1 MKTISKIRR
10 VSLREVWKHE
20 ARDFTQWLQGNLDVL
35 SEITDTSLAS
45 AEKEQSA
52 GTFSVDLVA
61 EDVSGNTVVIEN
73 QLEKSDHDHLGK
85 LITYLVSVGAK
96 TAIWIVSDP
105 RPEHTGAISWLNES
119 SSADFYLVKV
129 EAITIDDSPP
139 APLMTLIAG
148 PTIEGRDIGK
158 TKKNLSERQHQRLDF
173 WTQLLAR
180 SKEKSKL
187 HENISPGAYH
197 WVGAS
202 AGING
207 LAFNFS
213 IWQREAG
220 VELYIDRGKEKGEQN
235 FAIFEQL
242 FENKKEVENVLGGE
256 IEWERLDGKRA
267 CRIRKKTLGGGFQD
281 KDKWEDIIEN
291 VTNDMVRLE
300 KALRPHIDK
309 VKID

>member
-1 MKTISKIRR
+1 MKIISKIRR

-35 SEITDTSLAS
+35 SEIVDVPLAS
-45 AEKEQSA
+45 AEKEQRA
-52 GTFSVDLVA
+52 GAFSVDLVA
-61 EDVSGNTVVIEN
+61 EDVNGNTVVIEN

-96 TAIWIVSDP
+96 VAIWIVSDP
-105 RPEHTGAISWLNES
+105 RPEHIGAISWLNES

-129 EAITIDDSPP
+129 EAIAIDDSPP

-158 TKKNLSERQHQRLDF
+158 TKKDLSERHHLRLDF

-187 HENISPGAYH
+187 HENISPGAQH
-197 WVGAS
+197 WLGTGAGVS
-202 AGING
+202 G
-207 LAFNFS
+207 LSFVFC
-213 IWQREAG
+213 ILQHEAS
-220 VELYIDRGKEKGEQN
+220 VELYIDRGKEMGERN
-235 FAIFEQL
+235 LAIFDHL
-242 FENKKEVENVLGGE
+242 FANKEDVENVFGGD

-267 CRIRKKTLGGGFQD
+267 CRIRKKTLTGGLLDRGEWD
-281 KDKWEDIIEN
+281 AIIEN
-291 VTNDMVRLE
+291 ITDDMIRFE
-300 KALRPHIDK
+300 KALRPHINT
-309 VKID
+309 VKIA

>member
-1 MKTISKIRR
+1 MKNISKIRR
-10 VSLREVWKHE
+10 VSLREVWRHE

-35 SEITDTSLAS
+35 SEIVDTPLAS

-61 EDVSGNTVVIEN
+61 EDFNGNPVVIEN

-96 TAIWIVSDP
+96 VGIWIVSNP
-105 RPEHTGAISWLNES
+105 RPEHIGAISWLNES

-129 EAITIDDSPP
+129 EAIAIDDSPP

-158 TKKNLSERQHQRLDF
+158 AKTDLSERHRIRLDF

-187 HENISPGAYH
+187 YENISPGTGSWIAT
-197 WVGAS
+197 G
-202 AGING
+202 AGISG
-207 LAFNFS
+207 LSFVFV
-213 IWQREAG
+213 ILQHEAS
-220 VELYIDRGKEKGEQN
+220 VELYIDRGKE
-235 FAIFEQL
+235 
-242 FENKKEVENVLGGE
+242 LGGE
-256 IEWERLDGKRA
+256 NKAIFDQLFSKKEDVEDVFGDDIEWQRLEEKRA
-267 CRIRKKTLGGGFQD
+267 CRIRKKKHIGGYKD
-281 KDKWEDIIEN
+281 KDKWGDIIE
-291 VTNDMVRLE
+291 TITDDKILFE
-300 KALRPHIDK
+300 KALRPHIDAL
-309 VKID
+309 KID

>member
-1 MKTISKIRR
+1 MRTISKIRR

-35 SEITDTSLAS
+35 SEIVDTPLAS
-45 AEKEQSA
+45 AEKEQPA

-61 EDVSGNTVVIEN
+61 EDVNGNAVVIEN

-96 TAIWIVSDP
+96 VAIWIVSDP
-105 RPEHTGAISWLNES
+105 RPEHIGAISWLNES

-129 EAITIDDSPP
+129 EAIAIDDSPP

-158 TKKNLSERQHQRLDF
+158 TKKDLSERHHLRLDF
-173 WTQLLAR
+173 WTQLLSR

-187 HENISPGAYH
+187 HENISPGAFH

-202 AGING
+202 AGVSG
-207 LAFNFS
+207 LSFNFC
-213 IWQREAG
+213 IWQHEAG
-220 VELYIDRGKEKGEQN
+220 AELYIDRGKEMGEQN
-235 FAIFEQL
+235 LAIFDHL
-242 FENKKEVENVLGGE
+242 FANKEVVENVFGDD

-267 CRIRKKTLGGGFQD
+267 CRIRKKTLTGGLQD
-281 KDKWEDIIEN
+281 KGKWEAVIES
-291 VTNDMVRLE
+291 VTDDMIRLE
-300 KALRPHIDK
+300 KALRPQINT
-309 VKID
+309 VKFD